1 MANKLDDLTL
11 SAWMKLVRTQQIL
24 LENMEDDLKKADLPP
39 VGWYDVLFTLD
50 EQSSG
55 KLRISDIGSEVN
67 LSKSNI
73 TRLIDRME
81 KKELVVREP
90 CEEDGRGAYAKITK
104 GGKAMKRKMW
114 KVYEGSINTYFS
126 EHIKE
131 TDKKALV
138 RIFGKLVDLD

>member
-1 MANKLDDLTL
+1 MAKLDDLTL

-24 LENMEDDLKKADLPP
+24 LENMEDDLKKSDLPP

-104 GGKAMKRKMW
+104 SGKAMKRKMW
-114 KVYEGSINTYFS
+114 KVYEKSIDTYFS